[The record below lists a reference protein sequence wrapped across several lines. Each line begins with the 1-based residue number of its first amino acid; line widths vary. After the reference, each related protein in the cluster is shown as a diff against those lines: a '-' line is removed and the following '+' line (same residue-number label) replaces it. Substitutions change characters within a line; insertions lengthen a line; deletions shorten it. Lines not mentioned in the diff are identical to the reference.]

1 MRFVMIVKAD
11 EKYEAGHP
19 PDPALMTAIGE
30 LSVNMAEAGIL
41 LDQGGLLPSS
51 AGARIEASDGRIA
64 VVDGPFRETN
74 ELIGGYAILKAESKA
89 EAVELGSDSC
99 SCTSM
104 YSARRSAGSWRF
116 GSSRTRLRAWTRPVA
131 ARLKHV
137 RALRSTRR
145 AQPKCQR
152 NHRGTRMMAFLRV
165 RGHR

>member
-89 EAVELGSDSC
+89 EAVERGKRFMQLHVDVLGPSYRGQLEIRQLADAPPRMDKARGRSSEAREGVALDS
-99 SCTSM
+99 
-104 YSARRSAGSWRF
+104 
-116 GSSRTRLRAWTRPVA
+116 P
-131 ARLKHV
+131 
-137 RALRSTRR
+137 STTEMP
-145 AQPKCQR
+145 A
-152 NHRGTRMMAFLRV
+152 
-165 RGHR
+165 